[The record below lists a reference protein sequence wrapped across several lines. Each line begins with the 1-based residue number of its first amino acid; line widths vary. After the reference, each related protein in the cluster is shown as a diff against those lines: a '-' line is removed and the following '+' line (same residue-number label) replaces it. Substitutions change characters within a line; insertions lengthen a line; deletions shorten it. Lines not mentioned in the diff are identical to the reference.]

1 MRACGSSSA
10 PAWPGGWRGCARSAS
25 SRADAPG
32 SSAGRGSAG
41 LRASDALD
49 VDGLRALVARL
60 GVVLHA
66 RPLGQ
71 RAKAVRHDRRVVDE
85 EVLARLVRR
94 DEAEA
99 LVVVEPLHRSGGHG
113 DPPRVFVLRLAED
126 AGEAST
132 APPAL
137 LRRAGCPAVRA
148 RMYQPPR
155 RLRTGESERV
165 RALEP
170 AHRRLDGMG
179 ARAALAPRAAR
190 AAHGLGQAGGGF
202 GARPAAREHN
212 SAEPRGLLNW

>member
-71 RAKAVRHDRRVVDE
+71 RAEAVRHDRRMVDE

-94 DEAEA
+94 DRSEA
-99 LVVVEPLHRSGGHG
+99 LVVVEPLHRSGGHT

-137 LRRAGCPAVRA
+137 LCRTRGPAVRA
-148 RMYQPPR
+148 RMYQHPR
-155 RLRTGESERV
+155 RLETGRSGRL
-165 RALEP
+165 RALEH
-170 AHRRLDGMG
+170 AQRALDMIGQQ
-179 ARAALAPRAAR
+179 AP
-190 AAHGLGQAGGGF
+190 L
-202 GARPAAREHN
+202 P
-212 SAEPRGLLNW
+212 